1 MSLNVLMLV
10 ICNKDKW
17 ALCCILRYFV
27 EKLHLTIHIKTFILQ
42 SMYQKININ
51 YTRIFSFCTD
61 QAQDWVYKIF
71 YSLALI

>member
-1 MSLNVLMLV
+1 MIV
-10 ICNKDKW
+10 IGKKDKW
-17 ALCCILRYFV
+17 ALCCIGSKNFLRYFV

-61 QAQDWVYKIF
+61 QAQDWVYEIF